1 MATTNFAIS
10 EKWTAKIR
18 QVTVPSKSFG
28 GCVLVKKGEELGRTN
43 GSKDITPFPL
53 QKRVPQPSVFF

>member
-1 MATTNFAIS
+1 MNGQDPTGDRPVK
-10 EKWTAKIR
+10 E
-18 QVTVPSKSFG
+18 FG

-53 QKRVPQPSVFF
+53 QKRVPQPSVFFLEPDASKGTK